1 MEYDSKVFLCSLI
14 EREYMNISSKYTWMN
29 QLRQSQKIAVIS
41 RWNIEGALQSPIC
54 ITWLLNVPS
63 TVANAVLWMCS
74 GTMCICSYAS
84 DILSFDQYACNVLT
98 LILFSLFTNRI
109 WTRYII
115 NGFLS
120 DTSVRVMYK
129 SEVA

>member
-1 MEYDSKVFLCSLI
+1 MGRKIKGNEYPEVVPLTCISKLD
-14 EREYMNISSKYTWMN
+14 
-29 QLRQSQKIAVIS
+29 
-41 RWNIEGALQSPIC
+41 ALH
-54 ITWLLNVPS
+54 TLE
-63 TVANAVLWMCS
+63 TV
-74 GTMCICSYAS
+74 
-84 DILSFDQYACNVLT
+84 CNVLT

>member
-1 MEYDSKVFLCSLI
+1 MSQDLKVNLCGLQQDNVVTVTVRIIMWESPCDSH
-14 EREYMNISSKYTWMN
+14 
-29 QLRQSQKIAVIS
+29 AVAIQWV
-41 RWNIEGALQSPIC
+41 RM
-54 ITWLLNVPS
+54 VK
-63 TVANAVLWMCS
+63 
-74 GTMCICSYAS
+74 
-84 DILSFDQYACNVLT
+84 DCNVLT

>member
-1 MEYDSKVFLCSLI
+1 MEGKWRVEGKRGSRKRPRVMVEEMEVQAEELEKA
-14 EREYMNISSKYTWMN
+14 ER
-29 QLRQSQKIAVIS
+29 SQKE
-41 RWNIEGALQSPIC
+41 N
-54 ITWLLNVPS
+54 
-63 TVANAVLWMCS
+63 
-74 GTMCICSYAS
+74 
-84 DILSFDQYACNVLT
+84 CNVLT